1 MSIMVKQEELLK
13 NNILGKGL
21 VEKRN
26 YEASRKNVDSVV
38 RDAYEEYLYIA
49 AGVIPPWQDNKGNII
64 FDDKNF
70 RPSNPVAN
78 KAIKKVDFEASE
90 FYVKLTEVF
99 QKFTLEEY
107 VFFNGYLNYES
118 ETLICEKLH
127 YSDRSALKRYK
138 KSAILKVAMYFN
150 IDVLK

>member
-13 NNILGKGL
+13 NNVLGKGL

-26 YEASRKNVDSVV
+26 YEASKKNVDSVV

-49 AGVIPPWQDNKGNII
+49 AGVLPPGQDNKGNIV
-64 FDDKNF
+64 FDKNNF
-70 RPSNPVAN
+70 RNSDPVGN
-78 KAIKKVDFEASE
+78 KAIRKVDFEASE
-90 FYVKLTEVF
+90 FYTKLTEVF
-99 QKFTLEEY
+99 QRFTLEEY
-107 VFFNGYLNYES
+107 VFFNGYLNYE
-118 ETLICEKLH
+118 TDADICEKLH